1 MLPRYP
7 LCQLLHG
14 IVPVA
19 PLLSCDVS
27 LTGAV
32 YAPTASGTEPPDAHA
47 LGLHV
52 AAVSLPSIHEL
63 CPDTVYPWLQVG
75 LHVLPDASA
84 AVQSPLAPL
93 AGAAEA
99 SHGLGVHDVVL
110 NEFVV
115 VLSTGVPS

>member
-1 MLPRYP
+1 MSLREVQ
-7 LCQLLHG
+7 C
-14 IVPVA
+14 
-19 PLLSCDVS
+19 SWDVFHACS
-27 LTGAV
+27 V
-32 YAPTASGTEPPDAHA
+32 HA
-47 LGLHV
+47 LGPRTLEFGV
-52 AAVSLPSIHEL
+52 RVPSIHEL

-75 LHVLPDASA
+75 LHVLRDPSA